1 MATIKIDGV
10 DYNTDD
16 ISEKG
21 KEQLASI
28 RFAQNEIQSLE
39 ARIAV
44 CKTALAAYTQ
54 ALQNELNN

>member
-44 CKTALAAYTQ
+44 CKTALSAYTK
-54 ALQNELNN
+54 ALQSELNN